1 MKNVMTMPFFSII
14 IPTYNSGKTII
25 KALNSIINQSFKN
38 YEVLIIDWLSDDNTI
53 GLIQNVMNQSVH
65 IISEIDTGIYDAMN
79 KGIIRASGK

>member
-38 YEVLIIDWLSDDNTI
+38 YEVLIID
-53 GLIQNVMNQSVH
+53 
-65 IISEIDTGIYDAMN
+65 
-79 KGIIRASGK
+79 